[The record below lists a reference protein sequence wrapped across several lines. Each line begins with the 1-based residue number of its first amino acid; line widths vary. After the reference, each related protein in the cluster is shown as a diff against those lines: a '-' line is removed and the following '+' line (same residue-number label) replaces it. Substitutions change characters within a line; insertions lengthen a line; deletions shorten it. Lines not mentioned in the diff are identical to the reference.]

1 MGIRTFQRKAVAFL
15 LSCLCSLFFFSCGLE
30 TSYYVDSPAI
40 VGTSPSHGS
49 ADKALHFF
57 CFRTAGDTSNGS
69 FSYLG
74 TEIYYKIYNN
84 VSLMES
90 RVSSLESVPDSS
102 RRDSLISYGY
112 KTLNLGGGAAPSPLI
127 QESDVYA
134 YIRLADYNTSNSPDY
149 KAVICTSSSAMTRYE
164 GSATLI
170 GEPRRNI
177 NSGYGFD
184 FGRDSSNPVPVSSD
198 SDYSASSATV
208 RDSYYIDV
216 YAVTVGEDTADGTK
230 SYSGAVHLGSVTVS
244 TSDNF

>member
-1 MGIRTFQRKAVAFL
+1 MGVQTLQRKIIAFL
-15 LSCLCSLFFFSCGLE
+15 FSCLCSLLFFSCGLE
-30 TSYYVDSPAI
+30 TSYYVDSPSI

-57 CFRTAGDTSNGS
+57 CFRTAEDTSTGT

-74 TEIYYKIYNN
+74 TEVYYKIYNN
-84 VSLMES
+84 TSLLQN
-90 RVSSLESVPDSS
+90 RITSLEAVPDSS

-112 KTLNLGGGAAPSPLI
+112 KTLNLEDGAAPAPLI

-149 KAVICTSSSAMTRYE
+149 KAVICTSSSAMTKYE
-164 GSATLI
+164 NSATVI
-170 GEPRRNI
+170 GAPRRNI
-177 NSGYGFD
+177 NSSYGFD
-184 FGRDSSNPVPVSSD
+184 FGRDSSNPVPAASD
-198 SDYSASSATV
+198 SDYNASSATV
-208 RDSYYIDV
+208 KDTYYIDV

-230 SYSGAVHLGSVTVS
+230 SYSGAVHLGSVPVS